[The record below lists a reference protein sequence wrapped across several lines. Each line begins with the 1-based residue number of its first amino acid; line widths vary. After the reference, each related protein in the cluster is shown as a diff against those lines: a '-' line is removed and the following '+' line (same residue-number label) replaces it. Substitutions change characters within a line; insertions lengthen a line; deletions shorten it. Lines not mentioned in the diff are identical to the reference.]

1 MMITMT
7 RLMMAT
13 MLQIYAAS
21 SHRVENVMFAEAS
34 IVFIGK

>member
-13 MLQIYAAS
+13 MLQIDAAS
-21 SHRVENVMFAEAS
+21 SHRVQNVMFAEAS
-34 IVFIGK
+34 IAFIGK